1 MTIYG
6 YEKDGADS
14 KGFGCMPMFGY
25 VKEMRMDAVMQAKK
39 AFGDGGRQVYRAMG
53 VVGEVMLYARKQGLA
68 ALSKDE
74 FFRDGPY
81 VLDLIEEKIG
91 DKVPM
96 RTYLEFGLGHISKGE
111 EPEDVAGFMTN
122 RYFASGYLV
131 ADAITAYIYCIS
143 ILGMVFGISYAY
155 MLEYFGSLVPDCE
168 FSGFNGFAEE
178 KRKQIEDERYRYVC
192 ENLEKRFAA
201 WDADQGKA
209 VELGKGSLR
218 FIFNDMLKG
227 MDDNAAVGLF
237 GNMCDMDICHSLLG
251 ADVDLRKH
259 ILGLL
264 DGSHRLR
271 LMEHWMDM
279 KFNAEAVEKCRE
291 AMGKIMRKAIRN
303 MCTKTAE
310 KPK

>member
-6 YEKDGADS
+6 VEKDETDS
-14 KGFGCMPMFGY
+14 RGFGCMPMFRY
-25 VKEMRMDAVMQAKK
+25 VKEMRLDAVRQARK
-39 AFGDGGRQVYRAMG
+39 AFGNGGRQVYRAMG

-81 VLDLIEEKIG
+81 VLDLIEEKLE

-96 RTYLEFGLGHISKGE
+96 RPYLEFGLEYISKGG

-122 RYFASGYLV
+122 RYFASGYMK
-131 ADAITAYIYCIS
+131 ADALTAYIYCIS
-143 ILGMVFGISYAY
+143 ILGMVYGISYAY
-155 MLEYFGSLVPDCE
+155 MMEYFGSLVPDCE
-168 FSGFNGFAEE
+168 ISGFNGFAGE
-178 KRKQIEDERYRYVC
+178 KRKQIEGERYRYIC
-192 ENLEKRFAA
+192 ESLEKKFAV
-201 WDADQGKA
+201 WDADYGKV
-209 VELGKGSLR
+209 VELDKGSLR

-279 KFNAEAVEKCRE
+279 KFNVEAVEKCME
-291 AMGKIMRKAIRN
+291 AMGRVVRKGIRHLC
-303 MCTKTAE
+303 METAE
-310 KPK
+310 KPE

>member
-6 YEKDGADS
+6 VEKDETDS
-14 KGFGCMPMFGY
+14 RGFGCMPMFGY

-53 VVGEVMLYARKQGLA
+53 VIGEVMLYARKQGLA
-68 ALSKDE
+68 ALSGDK

-122 RYFASGYLV
+122 RYFASGYLA
-131 ADAITAYIYCIS
+131 ADALTAYIYCIS
-143 ILGMVFGISYAY
+143 ILGMIYGISYAY
-155 MLEYFGSLVPDCE
+155 ILEYFGSLIPDHE
-168 FSGFNGFAEE
+168 LSGFNGFAEE
-178 KRKQIEDERYRYVC
+178 KLKQIEDERYRYVC
-192 ENLEKRFAA
+192 ENLEKKFSA
-201 WDADQGKA
+201 WDTDNRKT
-209 VELGKGSLR
+209 VEMDSMRLV
-218 FIFNDMLKG
+218 FNDMLKG
-227 MDDNAAVGLF
+227 MHNNAAINLF
-237 GNMCDMDICHSLLG
+237 ENMCDMDICYSLLG

-259 ILGLL
+259 MMGLI
-264 DGSHRLR
+264 DGRHRIR

-279 KFNAEAVEKCRE
+279 KFNAEAVEKCME
-291 AMGKIMRKAIRN
+291 AMGRVMRKGIKHLC
-303 MCTKTAE
+303 METAE
-310 KPK
+310 EPK

>member
-6 YEKDGADS
+6 VEKDETDS
-14 KGFGCMPMFGY
+14 RGFGCMPMFGY

-53 VVGEVMLYARKQGLA
+53 VIGEVMLYARTQGLA
-68 ALSKDE
+68 ALSGDE

-122 RYFASGYLV
+122 RYFASGYLA
-131 ADAITAYIYCIS
+131 ADALTAYIYCIS
-143 ILGMVFGISYAY
+143 ILGMVYGISYAY
-155 MLEYFGSLVPDCE
+155 ILEYFGSLIPDRE
-168 FSGFNGFAEE
+168 LSGFNGFAEE
-178 KRKQIEDERYRYVC
+178 KLKQIEDERYRYVC
-192 ENLEKRFAA
+192 ENLEKKFSA
-201 WDADQGKA
+201 WDTDNRKT
-209 VELGKGSLR
+209 VEMDSMRLV
-218 FIFNDMLKG
+218 FNDMLKG
-227 MDDNAAVGLF
+227 MHNNAAISLF
-237 GNMCDMDICHSLLG
+237 ENMCDMDICYSLLG

-259 ILGLL
+259 MMGLI
-264 DGSHRLR
+264 DGRHRIR

-279 KFNAEAVEKCRE
+279 KFNAEAVEKCME
-291 AMGKIMRKAIRN
+291 AMGRVMRKGIKHL
-303 MCTKTAE
+303 CTETAE
-310 KPK
+310 KPE